1 MYLLKLMALTYSLDD
16 GEHNFEEF
24 DDGPDDPD
32 VEDGEE
38 GEDDGPEQGEGQ
50 HEDRGDQAVQPQL
63 GLTEQ
68 HVGQPPDGLESLGAG
83 RLSQNVVEV
92 DLET

>member
-1 MYLLKLMALTYSLDD
+1 MKVCLHTYPFDNGHFEVKDLEEGCDKPDVDD
-16 GEHNFEEF
+16 GDECKDQSPQESGWDGHQGR
-24 DDGPDDPD
+24 DD
-32 VEDGEE
+32 
-38 GEDDGPEQGEGQ
+38 
-50 HEDRGDQAVQPQL
+50 AVQPQL

-92 DLET
+92 NLQA